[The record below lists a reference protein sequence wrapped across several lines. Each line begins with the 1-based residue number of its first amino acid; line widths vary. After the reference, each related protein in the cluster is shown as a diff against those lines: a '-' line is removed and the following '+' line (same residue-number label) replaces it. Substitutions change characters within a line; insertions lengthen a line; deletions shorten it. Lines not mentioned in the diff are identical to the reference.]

1 MPKAP
6 AGSALPILYILFQME
21 NWMHQTNPIVISP
34 SRYIARLFIFCIFFN
49 TTLWAQ
55 QVKLSNTDSPFNLKE
70 AFELAWD
77 RQPEVKSITLR
88 RNAAQ
93 AKQEVANSWTAE
105 PPSLDLFTKSDQVTS
120 DQGRREYVAGV
131 TLPLWLPGEQSRTSE
146 LASAEM
152 RSVSSRVSAAQLRTS
167 EKLRT
172 AWWDWQRARD
182 ENALANARVINAK
195 KLAADV
201 SRRVNAGDL
210 ALSDQHQASGA
221 LASAEVAQAE
231 SDSRL
236 ARATQH
242 LRSLTGVLPN
252 SNVKQTPEPLP
263 ALPADFTK
271 LDANHPA
278 VKELFDRAQVA
289 RRTADLASAQNW
301 KNPEVFLGT
310 TRERGSYGESWQ
322 QSITLGVRI
331 PFGSESRD
339 RARIAQAQAEA
350 LESESQMRLE
360 RERLAADLEGSK
372 ILVES
377 TRLQLVAAE
386 KRARLA
392 QESRVFFEK
401 SFRLGET
408 DFPTRLRIELES
420 VEAQRGASRARID
433 LAAAVSTLRQNL
445 GLLPE

>member
-1 MPKAP
+1 MT
-6 AGSALPILYILFQME
+6 G
-21 NWMHQTNPIVISP
+21 
-34 SRYIARLFIFCIFFN
+34 
-49 TTLWAQ
+49 
-55 QVKLSNTDSPFNLKE
+55 
-70 AFELAWD
+70 
-77 RQPEVKSITLR
+77 
-88 RNAAQ
+88 
-93 AKQEVANSWTAE
+93 
-105 PPSLDLFTKSDQVTS
+105 

-131 TLPLWLPGEQSRTSE
+131 TLPLWLPGEQSRASE
-146 LASAEM
+146 LAGAEL

-167 EKLRT
+167 QNLRT

-182 ENALANARVINAK
+182 ETALANARVVNAK

-201 SRRVNAGDL
+201 RRRVNAGDL

-231 SDSRL
+231 SESRL
-236 ARATQH
+236 ASATQH

-252 SNVKQTPEPLP
+252 SNVKQTPERMP

-310 TRERGSYGESWQ
+310 TRERGVYGGSWQ

-331 PFGSESRD
+331 PFGSGSRD
-339 RARIAQAQAEA
+339 RARIGQAQAEA

-360 RERLAADLEGSK
+360 QERLAADLEASK

-408 DFPTRLRIELES
+408 DLPTRLRIELES

>member
-1 MPKAP
+1 MRQK
-6 AGSALPILYILFQME
+6 
-21 NWMHQTNPIVISP
+21 NPLVTSP
-34 SRYIARLFIFCIFFN
+34 GRYIARMFILCIFFN
-49 TTLWAQ
+49 SALWAQ
-55 QVKLSNTDSPFNLKE
+55 QAQFNNTDTPLDLKQ

-77 RQPEVKSITLR
+77 RQPEAKSATLR

-93 AKQEVANSWTAE
+93 ARQEVANSWTAE
-105 PPSLDLFTKSDQVTS
+105 PPSLDLFTQSDQVTG

-131 TLPLWLPGEQSRTSE
+131 TLPLWLPGEQSRASE
-146 LASAEM
+146 LAGAEL

-167 EKLRT
+167 QNLRT

-182 ENALANARVINAK
+182 ETALANARVVNAK

-201 SRRVNAGDL
+201 RRRVNAGDL

-231 SDSRL
+231 SESRL
-236 ARATQH
+236 ASATQH

-252 SNVKQTPEPLP
+252 SNVKQTPERMP

-278 VKELFDRAQVA
+278 VKE
-289 RRTADLASAQNW
+289 
-301 KNPEVFLGT
+301 
-310 TRERGSYGESWQ
+310 RGVYGGSWQ

-331 PFGSESRD
+331 PFGSGSRD
-339 RARIAQAQAEA
+339 RARIGQAQAEA

-360 RERLAADLEGSK
+360 QERLAADLEASK

-408 DFPTRLRIELES
+408 DLPTRLRIELES

>member
-1 MPKAP
+1 MRQK
-6 AGSALPILYILFQME
+6 
-21 NWMHQTNPIVISP
+21 NPLVTSP
-34 SRYIARLFIFCIFFN
+34 GRYIARMFILCIFFN
-49 TTLWAQ
+49 SALWAQ
-55 QVKLSNTDSPFNLKE
+55 QAQFNNTDTPLDLKQ

-77 RQPEVKSITLR
+77 RQPEAKSATLR

-93 AKQEVANSWTAE
+93 ARQEVANSWTAE
-105 PPSLDLFTKSDQVTS
+105 PPSLDLFTKSDQVTG

-131 TLPLWLPGEQSRTSE
+131 TLPLWLPGEQSRASE
-146 LASAEM
+146 LAGAEL

-167 EKLRT
+167 QNLRT

-182 ENALANARVINAK
+182 ETALANARVVNAK

-201 SRRVNAGDL
+201 RRRVNAGDL

-231 SDSRL
+231 SESRL
-236 ARATQH
+236 ANTTQH

-252 SNVKQTPEPLP
+252 SNVKQTPERMP

-310 TRERGSYGESWQ
+310 TRERGAYGESWQ

-339 RARIAQAQAEA
+339 RARIGQAQAEA

-360 RERLAADLEGSK
+360 QERLAADLEASK

-408 DFPTRLRIELES
+408 DLPTRLRIELES